1 MTKIKDKALSK
12 EMRDALALFAKDNV
26 KCPTEQAALDAAY
39 EKVKPH
45 VLAVVTSVFPVKDM
59 KVLAKYGAAVRRTG
73 FNYGGYYDRES
84 SFQFRTETEAPLV
97 PRHTVHDDKLE
108 WPKDVRELMDA
119 YVLARQ
125 AHRKA
130 VDDKLR
136 DYRQLITG
144 SRTFNEVVAVWPA
157 AEVLRAKLIPVTVE
171 QKALAVLSAEAIA
184 RIKKDNAGAN
194 AKV

>member
-1 MTKIKDKALSK
+1 MTKLKDKALSK
-12 EMRDALALFAKDNV
+12 EMRDTLALFAKDNV
-26 KCPTEQAALDAAY
+26 QCPEEQAALDAAY
-39 EKVKPH
+39 EKAMPH
-45 VLAVVTSVFPVKDM
+45 VLAVVTSAFPVKDM

-84 SFQFRTETEAPLV
+84 SFQFRDKEAPLV
-97 PRHTVHDDKLE
+97 PRHTVHDDKFE
-108 WPKDVRELMDA
+108 WPKEVRGLMDA

-157 AEVLRAKLIPVTVE
+157 AEVLRAKLIPATVE
-171 QKALAVLSAEAIA
+171 QKALAVLSAEAIE